1 MPILQN
7 PNSQTAYTT
16 PTQNNGMNFKNF
28 VFKNKL
34 LVLSL
39 LAVLVLTLII
49 GVILVYLP
57 KQQNSQQ
64 TPVTITLW
72 TQSINERVM
81 QEIIDDFEA
90 ENPFIKVK
98 LEVQSDTDYKNR
110 IITRIKSQS
119 PNMGNIVEIEESW
132 IDEIYTQLQPVMSN
146 VILSRY
152 TAATVDNNS
161 VNSITYGVPFR
172 FNSLVIAYN
181 RDHLEEIN
189 FTDEDFNKLDWT
201 GLAIKAK
208 SITKTKTEVTSDK
221 KQIEKIVRSGAAIGS
236 PKTVTNAK
244 DILKLLI
251 LQNQSRFY
259 DIRTQKYSLDT
270 KFIEALNFYIDFT
283 IQQIWDD
290 SLGNDIKS
298 FAEGKTSVVMVN
310 SKDIDEIIRLN
321 PTLNFATAIPPKIS
335 TIKNISIS
343 RSLVVPSYMPHYEQS
358 MKFLEFMTRPEN
370 TIKLFE
376 AKGDETFIPAQIT
389 ALNKIPRG
397 SYFAVFADI
406 NPTAQR
412 LKTLNTDKFD
422 EVINNYLIEIY
433 DSYYRN
439 AASKDGKAQFKFDP
453 KQLEQMLNA
462 TLPSK
467 QY

>member
-1 MPILQN
+1 M
-7 PNSQTAYTT
+7 
-16 PTQNNGMNFKNF
+16 F
-28 VFKNKL
+28 
-34 LVLSL
+34 SL
-39 LAVLVLTLII
+39 LIVLVLALII
-49 GVILVYLP
+49 GIILVFLP

-64 TPVTITLW
+64 TPVTITFW
-72 TQSINERVM
+72 TQAINERVM
-81 QEIIDDFEA
+81 QEIINEFEA
-90 ENPFIKVK
+90 ENPLIKVK
-98 LEVQSDTDYKNR
+98 LEVQSNTDYKNR
-110 IITRIKSQS
+110 IITRLQSLS
-119 PNMGNIVEIEESW
+119 PNMGNIVEIDESW
-132 IDEIYTQLQPVMSN
+132 IDEVYRQLQPITSN

-152 TAATVDNNS
+152 TTTTVENNS
-161 VNSITYGVPFR
+161 VNTIAYGVPFR

-208 SITKTKTEVTSDK
+208 SITKTKTEITSDK
-221 KQIEKIVRSGAAIGS
+221 KQIEKIIRSGAAIGS

-259 DIRTQKYSLDT
+259 DTKTQKYSLDT
-270 KFIEALNFYIDFT
+270 KFVEALNFYVDFT
-283 IQQIWDD
+283 EQGIWND

-298 FAEGKTSVVMVN
+298 FAEGKTSIVIVN
-310 SKDIDEIIRLN
+310 SQDIDEIIRLN
-321 PTLNFATAIPPKIS
+321 PRLNFATAIPPKIS
-335 TIKNISIS
+335 TIANISIS
-343 RSLVVPSYMPHYEQS
+343 KSLVVPSYMPYYEQS
-358 MKFLEFMTRPEN
+358 IKFLEFLTRPEN

-376 AKGDETFIPAQIT
+376 AKSDETFIPAQIP

-412 LKTLNTDKFD
+412 LKTPNTDKFD

-433 DSYYRN
+433 DNYYRN
-439 AASKDGKAQFKFDP
+439 IAQNTGNTQFKFDP
-453 KQLEQMLNA
+453 KQLERVLNT
-462 TLPSK
+462 TLQSK
-467 QY
+467 QNQY